1 MNWDAI
7 GAIGEWAGAAAV
19 IATLLYLGL
28 QIRQTNNIS
37 RFSAAERLM
46 ARFDELNQMF
56 ASDSELLEVLL
67 KVETLSKAEDERV
80 YAIANLYCNIWV
92 SAEQALMAGQI
103 DLGFFNAIKRDVEF
117 TAGRWPQ
124 IGSKIEQWVGN
135 YPEMRTYEIF
145 ETRRNKSG

>member
-7 GAIGEWAGAAAV
+7 GATGEWAGATAV
-19 IATLLYLGL
+19 IATLLYLAL

-56 ASDSELLEVLL
+56 ASDSDLLEVLL
-67 KVETLSKAEDERV
+67 KVEPLSKAEDERV

-103 DLGFFNAIKRDVEF
+103 DLELFKAIKRDVEF

-124 IGSKIEQWVGN
+124 IGSKIEKWVGN
-135 YPEMRTYEIF
+135 YPEMSTYEIF
-145 ETRRNKSG
+145 RTRTNRSG

>member
-7 GAIGEWAGAAAV
+7 GATGEWAGAAAV
-19 IATLLYLGL
+19 IATLIYLAL

-46 ARFDELNQMF
+46 ARFDELNKMF
-56 ASDSELLEVLL
+56 ASDSDLLEVLL
-67 KVETLSKAEDERV
+67 KVEPLSKAEDERV

-103 DLGFFNAIKRDVEF
+103 DLELFKGIKRDVEF

-124 IGSKIEQWVGN
+124 IGSNIEKWVGN
-135 YPEMRTYEIF
+135 YPEMSTYEIF
-145 ETRRNKSG
+145 ESRTNRSG